1 MKYLKKIFEGKT
13 MLDTNNLGDIL
24 QEITDL
30 GYLSHVQSGWWSD
43 DRGNDIRI
51 TIYGKSEYD
60 KKFDCEVAYIYPDDI
75 MEVIERLIRYLGTE
89 GYTLSPEHSKEIKA
103 IKERPTQKTKAE
115 LKISI
120 SRYIE
125 LTLRWDDKI
134 NSYKVSGS
142 ISLDFRQ

>member
-1 MKYLKKIFEGKT
+1 MKYLKKIFEGKS

-24 QEITDL
+24 LEITDL
-30 GYLSHVQSGWWSD
+30 GYISRVQSGWWSD

-51 TIYGKSEYD
+51 TIYGKTEYD
-60 KKFDCEVAYIYPDDI
+60 KQFDCEVDYIYPDDI

-89 GYTLSPEHSKEIKA
+89 GYALSPEHSKEIKA
-103 IKERPTQKTKAE
+103 IKERPTEKTKAE
-115 LKISI
+115 LEISI

-134 NSYKVSGS
+134 NSYKVRGS
-142 ISLDFRQ
+142 INLDFRS

>member
-1 MKYLKKIFEGKT
+1 MKYLKKIFERKT

-30 GYLSHVQSGWWSD
+30 GYISHVQSGWWSD

-51 TIYGKSEYD
+51 TIYGKDEYD
-60 KKFDCEVAYIYPDDI
+60 KQFNCEVDYIYPDDI
-75 MEVIERLIRYLGTE
+75 IEVVERLIHYLGDE
-89 GYTLSPEHSKEIKA
+89 GYTLSPEHSKKIKA
-103 IKERPTQKTKAE
+103 IKERPTQKNKAE

-142 ISLDFRQ
+142 IGLDFRS